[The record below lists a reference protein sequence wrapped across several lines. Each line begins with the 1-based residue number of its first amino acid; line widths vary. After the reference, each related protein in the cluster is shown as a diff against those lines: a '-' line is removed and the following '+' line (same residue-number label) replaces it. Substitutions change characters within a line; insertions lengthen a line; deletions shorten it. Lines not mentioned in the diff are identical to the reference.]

1 MDDLKT
7 FNDIKDYLKTLKII
21 YTSDYPQERTVREA
35 ISELSKEGLIFIPSS
50 IGKGIYVI
58 IDGASEDEIV
68 KYYQSQ
74 DKHFKT
80 QYFNKVL
87 PIKKWIINNNNA
99 KLMGRL
105 EL

>member
-1 MDDLKT
+1 MEELKT
-7 FNDIKDYLKTLKII
+7 LREVKDYIKTLKII

-35 ISELSKEGLIFIPSS
+35 ISELSKEGIIFIPSS
-50 IGKGIYVI
+50 IGKGIYVSI
-58 IDGASEDEIV
+58 EGASEDEIV
-68 KYYQSQ
+68 RYYQSQ